1 MRQNGGGGG
10 NNVNLCA
17 LWAHLAASNV
27 KTFRNVKE
35 MFAILLPL
43 IKSNDTD
50 VVSLSWSPIKSEK

>member
-1 MRQNGGGGG
+1 MRQNGGG

-17 LWAHLAASNV
+17 LWAHLAVSNV

-50 VVSLSWSPIKSEK
+50 VVTKYHGVL

>member
-17 LWAHLAASNV
+17 LWAHLAVSNV

-35 MFAILLPL
+35 MFAILLLLPFL

-50 VVSLSWSPIKSEK
+50 VVTKYHGVL

>member
-17 LWAHLAASNV
+17 LWAHLAVSNV

-50 VVSLSWSPIKSEK
+50 VVTKYHGVL